1 MRNSNNQHDYPF
13 KTSELNELLERAAE
27 ALAAKYKREGTFT
40 NPTNVKEYLRLK
52 LGAHDREV
60 FAVMF
65 LDNQHQLISFE
76 ELFFGTIDA
85 ASIYPRELLKA
96 ALNHNTAAVV
106 FAHNHPSGIAEP
118 SQADRRITQRL
129 VDALKLVDIRVL
141 DHIVVGE
148 DCVSFAEKGWV

>member
-1 MRNSNNQHDYPF
+1 MRKANNQHDYPF

-27 ALAAKYKREGTFT
+27 ALAEKYKREGTFT
-40 NPTNVKEYLRLK
+40 NPTNVKEYLKLK

-60 FAVMF
+60 FAMMF

-85 ASIYPRELLKA
+85 ASIYPREVLKA
-96 ALNHNTAAVV
+96 ALNHNAAAVV

>member
-1 MRNSNNQHDYPF
+1 MRNANNQHDYPF
-13 KTSELNELLERAAE
+13 KTSELNELLERAAD
-27 ALAAKYKREGTFT
+27 ALAEKYKREGTFT
-40 NPTNVKEYLRLK
+40 NPTNVKEYLKLK

-85 ASIYPRELLKA
+85 ASIYPREVLKA
-96 ALNHNTAAVV
+96 ALNHNAAAVV

>member
-1 MRNSNNQHDYPF
+1 MRTQNTHHDYPF

-27 ALAAKYKREGTFT
+27 ALATKYKREGTFT
-40 NPTNVKEYLRLK
+40 NPTNVKEYLKLK

-85 ASIYPRELLKA
+85 ASIYPREVLKT
-96 ALNHNTAAVV
+96 ALNHNAAAVI

-118 SQADRRITQRL
+118 SQADKRITQRL
-129 VDALKLVDIRVL
+129 IDALKLVNIRVL
-141 DHIVVGE
+141 DHIIVGE
-148 DCVSFAEKGWV
+148 DCVSFAEKGWI